1 MCLSSAALL
10 PLSTLRIWRVVD
22 YVRLVRSARGPSG
35 SSTRRTRRVRA
46 DGPWAD
52 RIGYRFPSIL
62 HMGSDQ
68 ADQLNPAE
76 PDGFGAF
83 LKAAFLS
90 SLYGSDSASEI
101 AAAVRIHAGW

>member
-1 MCLSSAALL
+1 MPHNIEHKGEGDYNKQSAYSLCACADVATFI
-10 PLSTLRIWRVVD
+10 PSTVSLNEVKV
-22 YVRLVRSARGPSG
+22 
-35 SSTRRTRRVRA
+35 
-46 DGPWAD
+46 
-52 RIGYRFPSIL
+52 GYRFPSIL